1 MDCSFEESLSLFTS
15 LKIKEIVCNHDNKTD
30 NICPDICGN
39 NVGFK
44 FIDRHMSRDL
54 ILLSAILPR
63 ISGRINIKRAILKK
77 NDYIDKTL
85 QELPTKIL
93 PHSTITPEGIYFLN
107 PENLDEK
114 TDKFYNVHSAFHI
127 FTEIVNNCEFK
138 QGNEAIFQCSTLY
151 KTIDIWHGRF
161 DRPFTIS

>member
-1 MDCSFEESLSLFTS
+1 VDCSFEERLRLFTS
-15 LKIKEIVCNHDNKTD
+15 LKIKELVCNHDNKTD
-30 NICPDICGN
+30 NICPDICGD

-44 FIDRHMSRDL
+44 FIDRHMSKDL
-54 ILLSAILPR
+54 KLLSTILPR

-77 NDYIDKTL
+77 NYYIDKTL
-85 QELPTKIL
+85 CELPTKIL
-93 PHSTITPEGIYFLN
+93 PHSTLTPEGVYFLN

-127 FTEIVNNCEFK
+127 LTEIVNNCEFI
-138 QGNEAIFQCSTLY
+138 QGNEANFQSSTLY